1 MTLPKPVQ
9 AVIDFTK
16 ELFGNYANDD
26 AFTLGAALAYYTVF
40 SFAPLLVV
48 LISVASF
55 FIGPEAVRGELYDQL
70 AGLLGSDAASTLQD
84 IVQNAY
90 VSGSSWFAIAVGGVT
105 LFFSATAVFAAIQNA
120 LNKIWQIEPRPKSN
134 ILAFVTARAKA
145 LSFVIVL
152 GFLLLVTL
160 AIDAVVAGF
169 GEQISGYLF
178 GVGPFLIDLTTQV
191 VSLLVTTVIFALI
204 FRFLPDARPAYRD
217 VFAGALFTA
226 LLFAVGRWAIGL
238 YIGNSDF
245 GSTYGA
251 AAALITLLVW
261 TFYSSQILFL
271 GAEFSFVWAEWHG
284 RRIRPQSYA
293 VRVIREVKEEREGG

>member
-16 ELFGNYANDD
+16 ELFSNYGNDD

-40 SFAPLLVV
+40 SFAPLLVLV
-48 LISVASF
+48 ISVTSF

-70 AGLLGSDAASTLQD
+70 SGLLGSDAATTLEG

-90 VSGSSWFAIAVGGVT
+90 ISGNSLFAIAVGAGT
-105 LFFSATAVFAAIQNA
+105 LFFGATAVFAAIQNA

-134 ILAFVTARAKA
+134 ILAFVKARAKA
-145 LSFVIVL
+145 LSFVLVL

-160 AIDAVVAGF
+160 AIDALVSSF

-178 GVGPFLIDLTTQV
+178 GVGPLLIEATTQV
-191 VSLLVTTVIFALI
+191 LSLLVTTIIFALI
-204 FRFLPDARPAYRD
+204 FRFLPDARPSYRD

-226 LLFAVGRWAIGL
+226 LLFAVGRWAIGF

-271 GAEFSFVWAEWHG
+271 GAEFSFVWAKWHG
-284 RRIRPQSYA
+284 RRIKPKPYA
-293 VRVIREVKEEREGG
+293 VRVVRKAKSVEEG